1 MIKTLA
7 IICLVILFV
16 GLAFVLLD
24 VNKILSEI
32 GVGIFT
38 ISLAAFIFIM
48 IFGVF
53 YSIPMIQKTE
63 YRESEDVHIEQ
74 MAVQNNARIEYV
86 NNYSEVRLV
95 HKYSKKDKVDEWI
108 YYTVKPIDPTETTEE

>member
-7 IICLVILFV
+7 IISLVILFV

-24 VNKILSEI
+24 INKILSEI

-38 ISLAAFIFIM
+38 VSLIAFIFIM

-63 YRESEDVHIEQ
+63 YRESEDIHIEQ
-74 MAVQNNARIEYV
+74 MAEQNNARLEYV

-95 HKYSKKDKVDEWI
+95 HRYSKKDKVDEWI

>member
-7 IICLVILFV
+7 IISLVILFV

-24 VNKILSEI
+24 INKILSEI

-38 ISLAAFIFIM
+38 ISLIAFIFIM
-48 IFGVF
+48 VFGVF

-63 YRESEDVHIEQ
+63 YRESEEVHIEQ
-74 MAVQNNARIEYV
+74 LAEQNNARLEYV

-95 HKYSKKDKVDEWI
+95 HRYSKKDKVDEWI

>member
-7 IICLVILFV
+7 IISLVILFV

-24 VNKILSEI
+24 INKILSEI

-38 ISLAAFIFIM
+38 ISLIAFIFIM
-48 IFGVF
+48 VFGVF

-63 YRESEDVHIEQ
+63 YRESEDIHIEQ
-74 MAVQNNARIEYV
+74 MAEQNNARLEYV

-95 HKYSKKDKVDEWI
+95 HRYSKKDKVDEWI
-108 YYTVKPIDPTETTEE
+108 YYTVKPIDPTEITEE

>member
-16 GLAFVLLD
+16 GLVFVLLD
-24 VNKILSEI
+24 INKILSEI

-38 ISLAAFIFIM
+38 ISLIAFIFIM

-53 YSIPMIQKTE
+53 YAIPMIQKTE
-63 YRESEDVHIEQ
+63 YRESEDVLEQ

>member
-24 VNKILSEI
+24 INKILSEI

-38 ISLAAFIFIM
+38 ISLIAFIFIM
-48 IFGVF
+48 VFGVF

-74 MAVQNNARIEYV
+74 MAEQNNARIEYV
-86 NNYSEVRLV
+86 DNYSEVRLV